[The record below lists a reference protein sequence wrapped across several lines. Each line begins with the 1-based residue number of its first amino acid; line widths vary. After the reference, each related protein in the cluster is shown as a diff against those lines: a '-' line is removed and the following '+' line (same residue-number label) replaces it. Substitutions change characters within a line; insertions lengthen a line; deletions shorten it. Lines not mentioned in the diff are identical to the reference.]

1 MSILSTLAQVLLE
14 LSVIAVPF
22 SPVAYWTPANLEGSS
37 FGVIYIFLPFC
48 IVYGVL
54 MARILEWFVILS
66 SSGPC
71 FLITL
76 TMTHPSWVV
85 LCSMAHSFTELCKH
99 LCHNKAVIH
108 EGENYCMTQQSLS
121 WTYILR
127 KPQLKKTHVPQC
139 SLQHCLLYLGHGISL
154 DVHWWMDKNVVVHIH
169 NGILFSYKKECTWV
183 SSNEVDEPRVYYTEC
198 RKSEREQQISYIDTY
213 IWNLERW

>member
-1 MSILSTLAQVLLE
+1 MQYCPLQHQTFTIRHIHNCASFPLWPRYFILSGVISNCRTLFPSSILDTCQPGGL
-14 LSVIAVPF
+14 IF
-22 SPVAYWTPANLEGSS
+22 WCY
-37 FGVIYIFLPFC
+37 IYIFLPFC

-71 FLITL
+71 FVITL

-154 DVHWWMDKNVVVHIH
+154 DVH
-169 NGILFSYKKECTWV
+169 
-183 SSNEVDEPRVYYTEC
+183 
-198 RKSEREQQISYIDTY
+198 
-213 IWNLERW
+213 